1 VKVTRRAAIDR
12 GTGTNPQRP
21 RAIKSGFTNSLTAS
35 APCSSAGA
43 TVDFPAP
50 FGPARMTTLGRGS
63 LISAPRLPHF
73 VFKLLLQRLHPCYE
87 HIARFLNGAAVSA
100 QLLLKEVGETDVS
113 SRFGVSSRER
123 RLIGLPSEARD
134 GLRRAPFALRPT
146 AAAR

>member
-1 VKVTRRAAIDR
+1 
-12 GTGTNPQRP
+12 
-21 RAIKSGFTNSLTAS
+21 
-35 APCSSAGA
+35 
-43 TVDFPAP
+43 
-50 FGPARMTTLGRGS
+50 TTLGRGS

-134 GLRRAPFALRPT
+134 GLRRSAFALRAT
-146 AAAR
+146 ADILRLTRERKMAERVGFEPLWTTWIL